1 MVTHLESNLHWT
13 VPLHSLAASYSLSS
27 PPPDNR
33 RPRSPC
39 AGHLSA
45 TKLPPCV
52 AHAPA
57 PAHEMTY
64 ARQGSC
70 SKQRTPRTR
79 HLPSG
84 AANTPDV
91 MLRRLTCVSCLLSG
105 TRPEGNKRPS
115 SGLLP
120 LPMTRPHLSA
130 GTVYVISWMPPGVPM
145 LQSPRPRPLPLATA
159 RPPKPSLSWEGRQ
172 AQVKTSAI
180 ATSALHLQEGGRV
193 TGCNQ
198 CHT

>member
-1 MVTHLESNLHWT
+1 MPGTF
-13 VPLHSLAASYSLSS
+13 P
-27 PPPDNR
+27 
-33 RPRSPC
+33 PRSC
-39 AGHLSA
+39 
-45 TKLPPCV
+45 LPASPTR
-52 AHAPA
+52 PA
-57 PAHEMTY
+57 PAHETTY

-79 HLPSG
+79 HLQSG

-180 ATSALHLQEGGRV
+180 ATSALHLQGGGRV